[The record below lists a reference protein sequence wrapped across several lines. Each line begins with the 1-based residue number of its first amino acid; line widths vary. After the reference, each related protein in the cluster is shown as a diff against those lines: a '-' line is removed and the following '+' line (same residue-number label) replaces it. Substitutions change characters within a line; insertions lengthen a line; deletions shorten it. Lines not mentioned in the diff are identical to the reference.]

1 MTHII
6 LIGIGGFIGAVSR
19 FLISR
24 YLNNL
29 VSSFPLGTL
38 TVNIIGSFI
47 LGFIMYS
54 VAYGRNIPVEIRDL
68 ITVGFIGALTT
79 MSTFSYETFR
89 LIELNELFYSFIN
102 FFLNIFL
109 CFSAVF
115 FGRFL
120 ATLISK

>member
-1 MTHII
+1 MTQII
-6 LIGIGGFIGAVSR
+6 LIGAGGFLGAISR

-38 TVNIIGSFI
+38 TVNVTGSFI

-54 VAYGRNIPVEIRDL
+54 IAYGRTIHPEIRDL

-89 LIELNELFYSFIN
+89 LLELNELFYSFLN
-102 FFLNIFL
+102 FFLNSSL
-109 CFSAVF
+109 CFTAVF
-115 FGRFL
+115 AGRFL

>member
-1 MTHII
+1 MINI
-6 LIGIGGFIGAVSR
+6 LLIGIGGFLGAISR

-38 TVNIIGSFI
+38 TVNVIGSLA

-54 VAYGRNIPVEIRDL
+54 IAYGRAVPPDVRDM
-68 ITVGFIGALTT
+68 ITIGFIGALTT
-79 MSTFSYETFR
+79 MSTLSYESFR
-89 LIELNELFYSFIN
+89 LFELNEFFYSFLN
-102 FFLNIFL
+102 FFLNVFL

-115 FGRFL
+115 LGRFL